1 MARME
6 ITREKGGTRVKV
18 EDSARNYHREGTF
31 DDPAEATRVFW
42 EWVKESMA
50 DPEEN
55 PGRDAGQEQAEKA
68 A

>member
-1 MARME
+1 MVNRPMPVP
-6 ITREKGGTRVKV
+6 K
-18 EDSARNYHREGTF
+18 DFLREGTF
-31 DDPAEATRVFW
+31 DDPAEAKRVFW

-55 PGRDAGQEQAEKA
+55 PGQDAGQEPAEKA